1 MVRALSTIIYIIL
14 YTIIYII
21 LYIILY
27 NLDFYIYYGILLFE
41 TKENHPRKK
50 HTNTHTPRFFLAA
63 MLSSAVHG
71 MTLIYISFLPDF
83 QRTKIKSAWARAQRR
98 VDGSRAS

>member
-50 HTNTHTPRFFLAA
+50 KTHTHTHEHTHPLIFFGSDAFFCRAWYDTHIHIILHGMTHTPAPPPIFEPNR
-63 MLSSAVHG
+63 
-71 MTLIYISFLPDF
+71 
-83 QRTKIKSAWARAQRR
+83 
-98 VDGSRAS
+98 